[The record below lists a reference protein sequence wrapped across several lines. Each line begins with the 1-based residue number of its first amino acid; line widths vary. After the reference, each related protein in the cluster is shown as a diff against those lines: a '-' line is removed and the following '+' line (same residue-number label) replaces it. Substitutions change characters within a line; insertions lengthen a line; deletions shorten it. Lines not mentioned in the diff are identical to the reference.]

1 MIEYI
6 TVADID
12 AKLGNDWADS
22 ENAKARAVMITNVW
36 LTNLKLPITTDNQ
49 PLKDAILLAAVELIP
64 DAVSGNL
71 YTDKETGVLS
81 ETVSA
86 QSGTSVSNT
95 YSATYKT
102 YLASENLA
110 LAILKTWL
118 DDGLGNVILLV
129 KI

>member
-12 AKLGNDWADS
+12 AKLGNDWASSDS
-22 ENAKARAVMITNVW
+22 AKERAVMITNVW
-36 LTNLKLPITTDNQ
+36 LTNLKLPDTTDNQ

-64 DAVSGNL
+64 DAVNGNL
-71 YTDKETGVLS
+71 YTGVETGVLS

-95 YSATYKT
+95 YSATHKT
-102 YLASENLA
+102 YTANENLA
-110 LAILKTWL
+110 LSILKPWL
-118 DDGLGNVILLV
+118 DKGFGNVILLV

>member
-6 TVADID
+6 TVAEID

-22 ENAKARAVMITNVW
+22 DSAKARAVMITNVW
-36 LTNLKLPITTDNQ
+36 LTNLKLPDTTDNQ
-49 PLKDAILLAAVELIP
+49 PLQDAILLAAVEIIP
-64 DAVSGNL
+64 SAVNGTL
-71 YTDKETGVLS
+71 YPDLETGVLS
-81 ETVSA
+81 EEVSA

-95 YSATYKT
+95 YSSTHRT

-110 LAILKTWL
+110 LAILEPWL
-118 DDGLGNVILLV
+118 NGSFGNVILLV

>member
-6 TVADID
+6 TVAQID

-22 ENAKARAVMITNVW
+22 DSAKARAVMITNVW
-36 LTNLKLPITTDNQ
+36 LTNLKLPDTTDNQ
-49 PLKDAILLAAVELIP
+49 PLQDAILLAAVEIIP
-64 DAVSGNL
+64 SAVSGTL
-71 YTDKETGVLS
+71 YPELETGVLS
-81 ETVSA
+81 EEVSA

-95 YSATYKT
+95 YSSTHRT

-110 LAILKTWL
+110 LAILEPWL
-118 DDGLGNVILLV
+118 NGSFGNVILLV

>member
-1 MIEYI
+1 MNEYI

-36 LTNLKLPITTDNQ
+36 LTNLELPDTTDNQ

-71 YTDKETGVLS
+71 FTDVETGVLS

-95 YSATYKT
+95 YSSNHKT

-110 LAILKTWL
+110 LAILKKWL

>member
-22 ENAKARAVMITNVW
+22 EDAKARAVMITNVW
-36 LTNLKLPITTDNQ
+36 LTNLNLPDSTNDQKLQ
-49 PLKDAILLAAVELIP
+49 DAILLAAVELIP
-64 DAVSGNL
+64 DAVNGNI
-71 YTDKETGVLS
+71 YTDIETGVLS

-86 QSGTSVSNT
+86 QTGTSVSNH
-95 YSATYKT
+95 YSASHKNYTANK
-102 YLASENLA
+102 NLA
-110 LAILKTWL
+110 LAILKPWI
-118 DDGLGNVILLV
+118 DRGLGNVILLV

>member
-22 ENAKARAVMITNVW
+22 ESAKARAVMITNVW
-36 LTNLKLPITTDNQ
+36 LTNLNLPDATNDQKLQ
-49 PLKDAILLAAVELIP
+49 DAILLAAVELIP
-64 DAVSGNL
+64 DAVNGNI
-71 YTDKETGVLS
+71 YTEVETGVLS

-86 QSGTSVSNT
+86 QTGTSVSNH
-95 YSATYKT
+95 YSASHKT
-102 YLASENLA
+102 YTANENLA
-110 LAILKTWL
+110 LAILKPWI
-118 DDGLGNVILLV
+118 DRGLGNIVLLV

>member
-36 LTNLKLPITTDNQ
+36 LTNLKLPDTTNNQ

-64 DAVSGNL
+64 DAVNGSL
-71 YTDKETGVLS
+71 YAEVETGVLS

-95 YSATYKT
+95 YSATHKT
-102 YLASENLA
+102 YTANENLA
-110 LAILKTWL
+110 LAILKPWL
-118 DDGLGNVILLV
+118 DKGFGNVVLLV

>member
-12 AKLGNDWADS
+12 ARLGNDWASSDT
-22 ENAKARAVMITNVW
+22 AKARAVMITNVW
-36 LTNLKLPITTDNQ
+36 LTNLKLPDTTNNQ
-49 PLKDAILLAAVELIP
+49 PLQDAILLAAVELIP

-71 YTDKETGVLS
+71 YTEVETGVLS

-95 YSATYKT
+95 YSATHKT
-102 YLASENLA
+102 YTASENLA
-110 LAILKTWL
+110 LSILKPWL
-118 DDGLGNVILLV
+118 DKGFGNVILLV

>member
-12 AKLGNDWADS
+12 AKLGNDWANS

-36 LTNLKLPITTDNQ
+36 LTNLKLPDTTDNQ

-71 YTDKETGVLS
+71 YTDVETGVLS

-95 YSATYKT
+95 YSATHKT

>member
-12 AKLGNDWADS
+12 AKLGNDWASS
-22 ENAKARAVMITNVW
+22 ESAKERAVMITNVW
-36 LTNLKLPITTDNQ
+36 LTNLKLPDTTNNQ

-64 DAVSGNL
+64 DAVSGSL
-71 YTDKETGVLS
+71 FTEVETGVLV

-86 QSGTSVSNT
+86 QTGTSVSNH
-95 YSATYKT
+95 YSATHKT
-102 YLASENLA
+102 YTASENLA
-110 LAILKTWL
+110 LSILRPWL
-118 DDGLGNVILLV
+118 DKGFGNVILLV

>member
-12 AKLGNDWADS
+12 AKLGSDWASSDS
-22 ENAKARAVMITNVW
+22 AKERAVMITNVW
-36 LTNLKLPITTDNQ
+36 LTNLKLPDTTDNQ

-71 YTDKETGVLS
+71 YTEVETGVLV

-86 QSGTSVSNT
+86 QTGTSVSNH
-95 YSATYKT
+95 YSATHKT
-102 YLASENLA
+102 YTASENLA
-110 LAILKTWL
+110 LSILKPWL
-118 DDGLGNVILLV
+118 DKGFGNVILLV